1 MGKTKKRR
9 GGEKAPRSNKP
20 AREGSVLDYK
30 SWCVSHPPNSRTL
43 NKSKKAY
50 SDMTPEEKE
59 EFCPPIKGELTSAPP
74 SAPPSQPPSRS
85 VTPPPPPAAVFAGP
99 PPPPAATKEEQR
111 QAKLAR
117 LQGRFR
123 TKGGPEN
130 EESSDFGGRSR
141 RRRRSRKN
149 KRKTKKNK
157 NRR

>member
-59 EFCPPIKGELTSAPP
+59 EFCPPIKGELASAPP
-74 SAPPSQPPSRS
+74 SAPSSEPPSRS
-85 VTPPPPPAAVFAGP
+85 ETPPPPPAAVFAGP
-99 PPPPAATKEEQR
+99 PPLSKEEQR
-111 QAKLAR
+111 QAKLAS

-123 TKGGPEN
+123 TQGGPEN
-130 EESSDFGGRSR
+130 EESSVFGGRSR
-141 RRRRSRKN
+141 RRRRSRKT
-149 KRKTKKNK
+149 KRKT
-157 NRR
+157 RRHRK